1 MANTSWGSGNAADGW
16 ANRQLRKTLSQCI
29 AVEVAGCGHVN
40 ARIRRILWLGDTVN
54 LVMTTSELVRRGVSL
69 LVLTVGAVLSARP
82 QTSQSLSPS
91 ADQIKMEERKF
102 YADAHPYLD
111 EPLPKLRKMVPDLQ
125 SLKPASSQDQ
135 LAGLLAAVGT
145 KSDELL
151 HKVPNLISDERV
163 DQTQWTEPRD
173 GNPGCFRLACNNIN
187 GSLKKQSE
195 KQQTFNFIILSHPA
209 QGGRPMLEEYR
220 TSRDGKPLPQG
231 TDAPQ
236 FRGFVSTWVV
246 FSPLNQKES
255 SFRYLGEQKIDG
267 HNAFVIAFAQT
278 PGLVAYAGRIL
289 TEKESIPM
297 LLQGIVWVDPSD
309 FRILRLRTDI
319 LTPQPE
325 IDLEKQ
331 SVNIRFGRARIAEID
346 LELWL
351 PQEVDA
357 EMQARGQLIQERH
370 HYSRYRLYQ
379 AKSRIIL

>member
-1 MANTSWGSGNAADGW
+1 MLPMVRQTGSAQDPEPIHRGRCFG
-16 ANRQLRKTLSQCI
+16 LRSSRSQR
-29 AVEVAGCGHVN
+29 AHPQNSLVGA
-40 ARIRRILWLGDTVN
+40 ILYLGDTLS
-54 LVMTTSELVRRGVSL
+54 LVMTISGLVRRGFPL
-69 LVLTVGAVLSARP
+69 LLLTVGAGLCARP
-82 QTSQSLSPS
+82 QTPQSPSPS
-91 ADQIKMEERKF
+91 ADQVKMEERKF
-102 YADAHPYLD
+102 YADVHPYLD
-111 EPLPKLRKMVPDLQ
+111 ESFPKLRKMVPDLQ
-125 SLKPASSQDQ
+125 SLKPASGQDQ
-135 LAGLLAAVGT
+135 LANLLAAVGT

-151 HKVPNLISDERV
+151 NKVPNLISDERV

-173 GNPGCFRLACNNIN
+173 GNPGCFGLACPANIN
-187 GSLKKQSE
+187 GAFKKQSE
-195 KQQTFNFIILSHPA
+195 KQQTFNFIILNHPA

-220 TSRDGKPLPQG
+220 ISRDGKPHPEA

-236 FRGFVSTWVV
+236 FRGFVSTWIV

-267 HNAFVIAFAQT
+267 RNAFVIAFAQI
-278 PGLVAYAGRIL
+278 PGSVAYPGRIL

-297 LLQGIVWVDPSD
+297 LLQGVVWVDPSD

-319 LTPQPE
+319 LAPQPE

-331 SVNIRFGRARIAEID
+331 SVNIRFGRARIAKID
-346 LELWL
+346 SELWL

-357 EMQARGQLIQERH
+357 EMQARGRLVQERH